1 MAHDRVTPC
10 LYYVCKGTC
19 SKGRTADHTGYC
31 QKCDK
36 YQPRA
41 KIKHKNMKKEKIY
54 KDRKQKYRMDDY

>member
-1 MAHDRVTPC
+1 MAHDRITPC
-10 LYYVCKGTC
+10 LYYVCKGNY

-41 KIKHKNMKKEKIY
+41 KIKHKNMKK
-54 KDRKQKYRMDDY
+54 DG